1 MDKCIKTGLAVILAI
16 TPVVSPA
23 VFSEEIVVPNH
34 TYSLIQFGIDS
45 DKTPA
50 ASVYVRG
57 VYGTMEQCYSALL
70 DVGYIFEL
78 KKNEPK
84 RKIFGIT
91 ESMHG
96 LSMVVCSLN
105 VGVDIKQ

>member
-1 MDKCIKTGLAVILAI
+1 MRTSIFQLLAI
-16 TPVVSPA
+16 TLVISPS
-23 VFSEEIVVPNH
+23 VFSKEIVVPNH